1 MLRATRLQWRR
12 LLFALA
18 AGLIALAVSH
28 APLGGLNV
36 IWPGRIVTLPIAML
50 FGPWFG
56 LVAAVTG
63 GIPYFTLTPA
73 MLAVFVVEAWLI
85 GAFAKM
91 GRSTLAAG
99 TLVWTLA
106 ALSLMLFPGAFG
118 FKDLQSTLVPLAL
131 QRALSGVSA
140 VVIADLV
147 SVAISSRWPNIREQS
162 ETRDLRTYSFHAFVL
177 AAVAPAL
184 VLSTGTVLVVGA
196 RQMVEGG
203 NRLHDSAL
211 VLSDHVDE
219 YLGGQTRAIEAL
231 AATLSLLDDDSKQR
245 EQVLSEYLKIQT
257 GFESLRIVSLK
268 GDVTAATPPL
278 PSFAKLS
285 VADRAFFTDAIRTHK
300 STISDV
306 TLGRLR
312 PVTIVAISAPLIS
325 APDRVTGVT
334 YGVLDLAKFRHFV
347 ERYQG
352 SPDTTVVILDH
363 LNRVIYTSDRSP
375 YALRQD
381 LTDDELVRGSARQS
395 ESIFDYTPKIAGAS
409 NATQAVGAGRVKLAD
424 WKVFVAQPRLNMRLQ
439 APEYYILTLALFAL
453 ALGGGILVARSFS
466 DAVTQPL
473 EQLTAMMRRVSA
485 AGTPVQIPPM
495 PHVPA
500 EIGTLV
506 DNINGMQT
514 RLADSYGQLE
524 AAVAGRDD
532 LNRDLREL
540 TTNLDRKV
548 RERTEELATAKTAAE
563 AASQAKS
570 EFLANMSHEI
580 RTPMNG
586 IIGMTDLALDTELSA
601 EQRDY
606 LLMVKGSADSLLGV
620 LNDILD
626 FSKIEA
632 RQLSLEAIPFSPR
645 DQIADLLKPLTMRAT
660 QKGLALICHVLPDV
674 PTEIVGDPGRLRQ
687 VLLNLVGNAIKFT
700 DRGQILV
707 QAYVESREADAV
719 TLRFSVTDSGVGI
732 PQDKQEAIFQPFQ
745 QADGSTTRRFGG
757 TGLGLAI
764 SSTLVQM
771 MGGRLWVES
780 VLHEGSAFHFTARF
794 GLVAAAAA
802 PVVGLER
809 PSKAKAPVA
818 PVQPEAAAR
827 HLSVLLA
834 EDNSVNQRLAATLLE
849 RRGHRVTTVNN
860 GKEAVLAVELGTF
873 DVVLMDVQ
881 MPEMSGLE
889 ATRTIREREQR
900 LGVHLPIVAM
910 TAHAM
915 RGDRERCLAAGMD
928 DYLTK
933 PIDPHQLYTVLERTS
948 PGSAAVEQAAQPVSA
963 SVYEAVLARLGGDVQ
978 FLSEISVLFTEDLP
992 RHLAAIQRALD
1003 ARDGEGLQRA
1013 AHVLKGAAANFEA
1026 SAVVDATR
1034 TLEEMGRTS
1043 RFTDSDRAW
1052 RTLMGAASTLA
1063 AVLDTYALTP
1073 TPPAQT

>member
-1 MLRATRLQWRR
+1 MPRLQWHR

-18 AGLIALAVSH
+18 AGLIALVVH
-28 APLGGLNV
+28 YAPLGGLNL

-56 LVAAVTG
+56 VLAAVTG
-63 GIPYFTLTPA
+63 GIPYFAPTPA
-73 MLAVFVVEAWLI
+73 MMAVFVAEAWLI
-85 GAFAKM
+85 GTFAKK
-91 GRSTLAAG
+91 GRSSLAAG
-99 TLVWTLA
+99 TLVWMSA
-106 ALSLMLFPGAFG
+106 ALALMIFPGAFG
-118 FKDLQSTLVPLAL
+118 FKDLQSMLVPLAL
-131 QRALSGVSA
+131 QRALSGISA

-147 SVAISSRWPNIREQS
+147 SVAISSRWPNIRAQS

-203 NRLHDSAL
+203 NRLRDSAL
-211 VLSDHVDE
+211 VLSDHVDQ
-219 YLGGQTRAIEAL
+219 YLGGHTRAIESL
-231 AATLSLLDDDSKQR
+231 AATLSLLDDDPKQR
-245 EQVLSEYLKIQT
+245 EQVLSEYVKIQT
-257 GFESLRIVSLK
+257 GFESLRIVSLQ
-268 GDVTAATPPL
+268 GDVTAAAPPL
-278 PSFAKLS
+278 PELAKLS
-285 VADRAFFTDAIRTHK
+285 VADRAFFTNAIRTRK

-312 PVTIVAISAPLIS
+312 PVTIVAISAPLIA
-325 APDRVTGVT
+325 APDRVNGVT
-334 YGVLDLAKFRHFV
+334 YGVLDLAKFRQFV
-347 ERYQG
+347 EQYQG
-352 SPDTTVVILDH
+352 SPETTVVILDH
-363 LNRVIYTSDRSP
+363 LNRVIYTSDHSP

-381 LTDDELVRGSARQS
+381 LSDDELVRASARQS
-395 ESIFDYTPKIAGAS
+395 ENVFDYTPRGAGAGKTS
-409 NATQAVGAGRVKLAD
+409 QAVGAGRVKLAD
-424 WKVFVAQPRLNMRLQ
+424 WKVFVQQPRLTMRLQ
-439 APEYYILTLALFAL
+439 APEYYVLTLALIAL

-473 EQLTAMMRRVSA
+473 ERLTAIMRSVSA

-500 EIGTLV
+500 EIATLV

-524 AAVAGRDD
+524 AAVAGRDE

-540 TTNLDRKV
+540 TTTLDRKV
-548 RERTEELATAKTAAE
+548 RERTEELAAAKTAAE
-563 AASQAKS
+563 AANHAKS

-586 IIGMTDLALDTELSA
+586 IIGMTDLALDTDLTA
-601 EQRDY
+601 DQRDY
-606 LLMVKGSADSLLGV
+606 LLMVKGSADSLLSV

-632 RQLSLEAIPFSPR
+632 RQLSLEAIPFSLR
-645 DQIADLLKPLTMRAT
+645 DHIAELLKPLTMRAA
-660 QKGLALICHVLPDV
+660 QKRLELICHVLPDV
-674 PTEIVGDPGRLRQ
+674 PSEIVGDPGRLRQ

-707 QAYVESREADAV
+707 QAYVEAREMDAV
-719 TLRFSVTDSGVGI
+719 TLRFSVTDSGVGV
-732 PQDKQEAIFQPFQ
+732 PEDKQEAIFQAFQ

-794 GLVAAAAA
+794 GLVAAM
-802 PVVGLER
+802 PVLGAER
-809 PSKAKAPVA
+809 PSKSKAPVA
-818 PVQPEAAAR
+818 PVRARTPAR

-834 EDNSVNQRLAATLLE
+834 EDNVVNQRLAATLLE
-849 RRGHRVTTVNN
+849 RRGHRVTTVSN

-889 ATRTIREREQR
+889 ATRAIRALEQR
-900 LGVHLPIVAM
+900 LGGHVPIVAM

-933 PIDPHQLYTVLERTS
+933 PIDPQQLYTVLEQVS
-948 PGSAAVEQAAQPVSA
+948 PGSAVAEEATRPVSG
-963 SVYEAVLARLGGDVQ
+963 SIYETVLARVGGDVQ

-992 RHLAAIQRALD
+992 RHLAAIQRALETG
-1003 ARDGEGLQRA
+1003 DGEGLQRA

-1026 SAVVDATR
+1026 AAVVDVTR
-1034 TLEEMGRTS
+1034 TLEEMGRTR

-1052 RTLMGAASTLA
+1052 RTLMEEASTLA

-1073 TPPAQT
+1073 TPPSQV